1 MSSSCNTVG
10 PRGGEGSRGTNVS
23 IAMNGV
29 QNRVQRIG
37 PPDPLHRKTMK
48 EHPVY
53 QQLSGKKMVGCFF
66 YLQLF
71 ISQVSLRIF
80 SVWNRKTYLEK

>member
-1 MSSSCNTVG
+1 MSSSCHTVG
-10 PRGGEGSRGTNVS
+10 PGGVSREGANVS
-23 IAMNGV
+23 TAMNGV

-53 QQLSGKKMVGCFF
+53 QQLFKKKMVGFF
-66 YLQLF
+66 LF
-71 ISQVSLRIF
+71 TIIYFPSFFTNFQC
-80 SVWNRKTYLEK
+80 LE